1 MNSLPRKKRAT
12 FDRSYPWA
20 YYFQD
25 WEPVVLKENNRTA
38 EKNERRLKIHATL
51 RIDSCNNLYCVLSPS
66 LSFSLSFRHFLYLSS
81 TNIHAHSNIR
91 RTLFPFSPW
100 ILSLSIFLYA
110 PTIFKCNVP
119 RLWDRTFL
127 VGYCPLLRLP
137 FDRVNAF
144 TPFIYRVYRGVI
156 YEAMHVH
163 FVHVNVHHHKVAS
176 EFFFSFF
183 SFFPL
188 WLFLLFCKL
197 NFFFFFY
204 LCSASSSSSS
214 LPSSSIFF
222 LHF

>member
-100 ILSLSIFLYA
+100 ILSLSIFLSMH
-110 PTIFKCNVP
+110 
-119 RLWDRTFL
+119 RLYLSAT
-127 VGYCPLLRLP
+127 YH
-137 FDRVNAF
+137 A
-144 TPFIYRVYRGVI
+144 
-156 YEAMHVH
+156 YET
-163 FVHVNVHHHKVAS
+163 
-176 EFFFSFF
+176 ER
-183 SFFPL
+183 
-188 WLFLLFCKL
+188 
-197 NFFFFFY
+197 
-204 LCSASSSSSS
+204 SSWVTVLSSDS
-214 LPSSSIFF
+214 PSTA
-222 LHF
+222 

>member
-1 MNSLPRKKRAT
+1 MNNNSLPRKKP
-12 FDRSYPWA
+12 FVS

-66 LSFSLSFRHFLYLSS
+66 LSLSFSFRHFLRLSLS
-81 TNIHAHSNIR
+81 TNIHVHSNVH
-91 RTLFPFSPW
+91 TPYTFPFFSMDP
-100 ILSLSIFLYA
+100 LSVYLPLYA

-144 TPFIYRVYRGVI
+144 TPFIYRVQRRHIWGYARALCACERAPSQSCFI
-156 YEAMHVH
+156 I
-163 FVHVNVHHHKVAS
+163 
-176 EFFFSFF
+176 FFLSFSFSFF
-183 SFFPL
+183 FPSL
-188 WLFLLFCKL
+188 WLFCKL
-197 NFFFFFY
+197 NFFFFF
-204 LCSASSSSSS
+204 
-214 LPSSSIFF
+214 FF
-222 LHF
+222 F